1 MAELK
6 TEYPYQVFN
15 TGRAGGK
22 GGGEYP
28 MGGINGFRYHGISWG
43 VQVDAH
49 AARHF
54 FDIQIAF
61 KPAAFC
67 PNRRL
72 QAVASLSVFNVLLR
86 VRFVLVSASKHAEP
100 ACGAIV

>member
-1 MAELK
+1 
-6 TEYPYQVFN
+6 
-15 TGRAGGK
+15 
-22 GGGEYP
+22 
-28 MGGINGFRYHGISWG
+28 MGGINGFRYHGISRR

-54 FDIQIAF
+54 FDIQKAF
-61 KPAAFC
+61 EPAAFC

-100 ACGAIV
+100 GCGAIV